1 MTRRRGEQ
9 NLKDMTPEHG
19 SFRDANNRVFYH
31 HGEVFRSL
39 SAEAAANWHQLR
51 QTAFFRRLMESGAV
65 VGTETESRA
74 DVTALVSGPWAA
86 VLRHE
91 PIPFISYPYEWTF
104 GMLKDAA
111 WLHLDVLEQALEHGW
126 TLKDGSA
133 YNLQWR
139 GQRPVFIDV
148 SSFEPYRDGDSWTGY
163 RQFCMMF
170 IIPLLLKAHRDIQLA
185 PLLRSNLEG
194 VDPEEALKFISV
206 RDIFRR
212 GVFTHLYLHARLQA
226 RAGRAEAR
234 TSAPDAAPAKWPV
247 RQTREMTLRMVQSIK
262 RMVAKL
268 ERRRGETAWSAYET
282 THSYDDVSLA
292 EKKGFVERHVRGRRW
307 RMVYDLGSNT
317 GTFARLCSEHA
328 DHVIAVD
335 EDELAVDTLY
345 HRLKTETPD
354 NVTPLVMQLSNVSP
368 DQGWRGRERKSFDD
382 RGKPDLILCLALIHH
397 MVITANIPMQDFLQ
411 WIRSFDAAV
420 VLEFVGPGDEMTLRL
435 LKNKRNKHP
444 DYTLARFESIAA
456 SMFDIADKAPLKEGR
471 RHIYFLQPK
480 PASASAQS
488 AA

>member
-1 MTRRRGEQ
+1 MTCRRGEQ
-9 NLKDMTPEHG
+9 NSKDMTPEHG
-19 SFRDANNRVFYH
+19 SFRDASNRVFYH

-39 SAEAAANWHQLR
+39 STEAAANWHQLG

-65 VGTETESRA
+65 IGTETESRPA
-74 DVTALVSGPWAA
+74 VTALVAGQWAA

-91 PIPFISYPYEWTF
+91 RIPFISYPYEWTF

-111 WLHLDVLEQALEHGW
+111 WLHLDILEQALENGW

-194 VDPEEALKFISV
+194 VDPEEALKFISM

-226 RAGRAEAR
+226 RARRAEAR

-268 ERRRGETAWSAYET
+268 ERGRGETAWSAYET
-282 THSYDDVSLA
+282 THSYDDVSLT
-292 EKKGFVERHVRGRRW
+292 EKKGFVERQVRGRRW

-354 NVTPLVMQLSNVSP
+354 NVTPLVMPLSNVSP
-368 DQGWRGRERKSFDD
+368 DQGWRGRERKSFDE

-397 MVITANIPMQDFLQ
+397 LVITANIPMQDFLQ

-444 DYTLARFESIAA
+444 DYTLARFESIVA
-456 SMFDIADKAPLKEGR
+456 SMFEIADKASLKEGR
-471 RHIYFLQPK
+471 RHIYFLRPK
-480 PASASAQS
+480 PVPASSQS

>member
-1 MTRRRGEQ
+1 
-9 NLKDMTPEHG
+9 MTPEHG
-19 SFRDANNRVFYH
+19 SFRDASNRVFYH

-51 QTAFFRRLMESGAV
+51 QTALFRRLVESGAV
-65 VGTETESRA
+65 VGTETEGRS
-74 DVTALVSGPWAA
+74 DVTAPVSGQWAA

-91 PIPFISYPYEWTF
+91 RIPLISYPYEWTF

-111 WLHLDVLEQALEHGW
+111 LLHLDVLEQALENGW

-170 IIPLLLKAHRDIQLA
+170 IIPLLLKAHRDIQIA

-226 RAGRAEAR
+226 RARRAEAR

-268 ERRRGETAWSAYET
+268 ERRRGETAWSAYEK
-282 THSYDDVSLA
+282 THSYDDISLA
-292 EKKGFVERHVRGRRW
+292 EKKSFVERHVRGRRW
-307 RMVYDLGSNT
+307 RMAYDLGSNT
-317 GTFARLCSEHA
+317 GTFARLCGDHA

-345 HRLKTETPD
+345 HRLKTERPD

-411 WIRSFDAAV
+411 WICGFDAAV
-420 VLEFVGPGDEMTLRL
+420 VLEFVGPEDEMTLRL

-444 DYTLARFESIAA
+444 DYTLAQFEAIAA

-471 RHIYFLQPK
+471 RQIYFLQPK
-480 PASASAQS
+480 PASASSQG

>member
-1 MTRRRGEQ
+1 
-9 NLKDMTPEHG
+9 MTPEHG
-19 SFRDANNRVFYH
+19 SFRDASNRVFYH

-51 QTAFFRRLMESGAV
+51 QTPFFQRLMASGAV
-65 VGTETESRA
+65 VGTETESRS
-74 DVTALVSGPWAA
+74 DVTALVPSQWAG

-91 PIPFISYPYEWTF
+91 RMPFISYPYEWTF

-111 WLHLDVLEQALEHGW
+111 LLHLDVLEQALEHGW

-139 GQRPVFIDV
+139 GPGPVFIDV

-194 VDPEEALKFISV
+194 IDPEEALKFISV

-212 GVFTHLYLHARLQA
+212 GVLTHLYLHARLQA
-226 RAGRAEAR
+226 RARRAEAR
-234 TSAPDAAPAKWPV
+234 TSAPDAAPAKWKV
-247 RQTREMTLRMVQSIK
+247 RQTREMTLRMVQSIR

-268 ERRRGETAWSAYET
+268 ERGSGETAWSAYEK

-292 EKKGFVERHVRGRRW
+292 EKKGFVERHVRGKRW

-317 GTFARLCSEHA
+317 GTFARLCSDHA

-345 HRLKTETPD
+345 HRLKTERPD
-354 NVTPLVMQLSNVSP
+354 NVTPLVMPLSNVSP
-368 DQGWRGRERKSFDD
+368 DQGWRGRERKSFDG

-397 MVITANIPMQDFLQ
+397 MVISANIPMQDFLQ
-411 WIRSFDAAV
+411 WIRGFDAAV
-420 VLEFVGPGDEMTLRL
+420 VLEFVGPEDEMTLRL

-444 DYTLARFESIAA
+444 DYTQEQFESIAG

-471 RHIYFLQPK
+471 RRIYLLQPK
-480 PASASAQS
+480 IPSAQS
-488 AA
+488 QTAT

>member
-1 MTRRRGEQ
+1 MPRRRGEQ

-51 QTAFFRRLMESGAV
+51 QTAFFQRLMESGAV
-65 VGTETESRA
+65 VGTETEGRA
-74 DVTALVSGPWAA
+74 DVTAQVSGQWAA

-91 PIPFISYPYEWTF
+91 PIPFVSYPYEWPF

-111 WLHLDVLEQALEHGW
+111 WLHLDVLEQALENGW

-206 RDIFRR
+206 PDIFRR

-226 RAGRAEAR
+226 RARRAEAR
-234 TSAPDAAPAKWPV
+234 TPAPDAAPAKWPV

-268 ERRRGETAWSAYET
+268 ERGHGETVWSAYET

-292 EKKGFVERHVRGRRW
+292 EKKGFVERHVQGKRW

-345 HRLKTETPD
+345 HRLKTERPD

-368 DQGWRGRERKSFDD
+368 GQGWRGRERKSFDG

-420 VLEFVGPGDEMTLRL
+420 VLEFVGPEDEMTLRL

-456 SMFDIADKAPLKEGR
+456 AMFDIADKTPLKEGC

-480 PASASAQS
+480 PVSASPQS

>member
-1 MTRRRGEQ
+1 
-9 NLKDMTPEHG
+9 MTPENG
-19 SFRDANNRVFYH
+19 SFRDASNRVFYH

-51 QTAFFRRLMESGAV
+51 QTPFFQRLMASGAV
-65 VGTETESRA
+65 VGTETESRS
-74 DVTALVSGPWAA
+74 DVTALVSSQWAG

-91 PIPFISYPYEWTF
+91 RMPFISYPYEWTF

-111 WLHLDVLEQALEHGW
+111 LLHLDVLEQALEHGW

-139 GQRPVFIDV
+139 GPGPVFIDV

-194 VDPEEALKFISV
+194 IDPEEALKFISA

-212 GVFTHLYLHARLQA
+212 GVLTHLYLHARLQA
-226 RAGRAEAR
+226 RARRAEAR
-234 TSAPDAAPAKWPV
+234 TSSPDAAPAKWPV

-268 ERRRGETAWSAYET
+268 ERGSGETAWSAYEK

-292 EKKGFVERHVRGRRW
+292 EKKGFVERHVRGKRW

-317 GTFARLCSEHA
+317 GTFARLCSDHA

-345 HRLKTETPD
+345 HRLKTERPD
-354 NVTPLVMQLSNVSP
+354 NVTPLVMPLSNVSP
-368 DQGWRGRERKSFDD
+368 DQGWRGRERKSFDG

-397 MVITANIPMQDFLQ
+397 MVISANIPMQDFLQ
-411 WIRSFDAAV
+411 WIHGFDAAV
-420 VLEFVGPGDEMTLRL
+420 VLEFVGPEDEMTLRL

-444 DYTLARFESIAA
+444 DYTQEQFESIAGE
-456 SMFDIADKAPLKEGR
+456 MFETVESAPLKEGR
-471 RHIYFLQPK
+471 RRIYFLEPK
-480 PASASAQS
+480 PASAPSQS

>member
-1 MTRRRGEQ
+1 
-9 NLKDMTPEHG
+9 MTPEHG
-19 SFRDANNRVFYH
+19 SFRDASNRVFYH

-51 QTAFFRRLMESGAV
+51 QTPFFQRLMASGAV
-65 VGTETESRA
+65 VGTETESRS
-74 DVTALVSGPWAA
+74 DVTALVPSQWAG

-91 PIPFISYPYEWTF
+91 RMPFISYPYEWTF

-111 WLHLDVLEQALEHGW
+111 LLHLDVLEQALEHGW

-139 GQRPVFIDV
+139 GPGPVFTDV

-194 VDPEEALKFISV
+194 IDPEEALKFISV

-212 GVFTHLYLHARLQA
+212 GVLTHLYLHARLQA
-226 RAGRAEAR
+226 RARRAEAR
-234 TSAPDAAPAKWPV
+234 TSAPAAPAKWRV
-247 RQTREMTLRMVQSIK
+247 RQTREMTLRMVQSIR

-268 ERRRGETAWSAYET
+268 ERGSGETAWSAYEK

-292 EKKGFVERHVRGRRW
+292 EKKGFVERHVRGKRW

-317 GTFARLCSEHA
+317 GTFARLCSDHA

-345 HRLKTETPD
+345 HRLKTERPD
-354 NVTPLVMQLSNVSP
+354 NVTPLVMPLSNVSP
-368 DQGWRGRERKSFDD
+368 DQGWRGRERKSFDG

-397 MVITANIPMQDFLQ
+397 MVISANIPMQDFLQ
-411 WIRSFDAAV
+411 WIRGFDAAV
-420 VLEFVGPGDEMTLRL
+420 VLEFVGPEDEMTLRL

-444 DYTLARFESIAA
+444 DYTQEQFESIAG

-471 RHIYFLQPK
+471 RRIYLLQPK
-480 PASASAQS
+480 IPSAQS
-488 AA
+488 QTAT

>member
-1 MTRRRGEQ
+1 
-9 NLKDMTPEHG
+9 
-19 SFRDANNRVFYH
+19 
-31 HGEVFRSL
+31 
-39 SAEAAANWHQLR
+39 
-51 QTAFFRRLMESGAV
+51 
-65 VGTETESRA
+65 
-74 DVTALVSGPWAA
+74 
-86 VLRHE
+86 
-91 PIPFISYPYEWTF
+91 
-104 GMLKDAA
+104 MLKDAA
-111 WLHLDVLEQALEHGW
+111 LLHLDVLEQALGNGW

-212 GVFTHLYLHARLQA
+212 GVFAHLYLHARLQA
-226 RAGRAEAR
+226 RARRAEAR
-234 TSAPDAAPAKWPV
+234 TPAPDAAPAKWPV

-268 ERRRGETAWSAYET
+268 ERRRGETAWSAYEK

-292 EKKGFVERHVRGRRW
+292 EKKGFVERHVRGKRW
-307 RMVYDLGSNT
+307 RMAYDLGSNT
-317 GTFARLCSEHA
+317 GTFARLCSDHA

-345 HRLKTETPD
+345 HRLKTERPD

-411 WIRSFDAAV
+411 WIRGFDAAV
-420 VLEFVGPGDEMTLRL
+420 VLEFVGPEDEMTLRL

-456 SMFDIADKAPLKEGR
+456 SMFDIADKASLKEGR

-480 PASASAQS
+480 PVSAPSQS

>member
-1 MTRRRGEQ
+1 MPRRRGEQ

-51 QTAFFRRLMESGAV
+51 QTAFFQRLMESGAV
-65 VGTETESRA
+65 VGTETEGRA
-74 DVTALVSGPWAA
+74 DVTAQVSGQWAA

-91 PIPFISYPYEWTF
+91 PIPFVSYPYEWPF

-111 WLHLDVLEQALEHGW
+111 WLHLDVLEQALENGW

-206 RDIFRR
+206 PDIFRR

-226 RAGRAEAR
+226 RARRAEAR
-234 TSAPDAAPAKWPV
+234 TPAPDAAPAKWPV

-268 ERRRGETAWSAYET
+268 ERGHGETVWSAYET

-292 EKKGFVERHVRGRRW
+292 EKKGFVERHVQGKRW

-345 HRLKTETPD
+345 HRLKTERPD

-368 DQGWRGRERKSFDD
+368 GQGWRGRERKSFDD

-420 VLEFVGPGDEMTLRL
+420 VLEFVGPEDEMTLRL
-435 LKNKRNKHP
+435 LKNKRSKHP

-456 SMFDIADKAPLKEGR
+456 AMFDIADKTPLKEGR

-480 PASASAQS
+480 PVSASPQS